1 MAPAAW
7 NHRYVGI
14 YYCEHIYI
22 CIIFLCPQPTQDLK
36 IAWLEITWRLIN
48 FKEYYRICQTLKRPF
63 QILHQFQLPAD
74 KYGKSHFVDLYAN
87 FNCFS
92 KIRSCFIIIYV
103 YKLHLSCPN
112 RIFRLA
118 PPGFFL
124 FCGSYTP
131 CSSGDFLQ
139 DTVEMVIHDG
149 QRSVDMFAT
158 GYEYEADLTYST
170 VNGVIKT
177 SIGRATKSPQY
188 GIIFKLGG
196 DINRTEFQTVL
207 QPPITENLLQL
218 YFVVKQWRNPD
229 PVSMMELETNCNL
242 QTL

>member
-1 MAPAAW
+1 MMTL
-7 NHRYVGI
+7 
-14 YYCEHIYI
+14 HILFVSLL
-22 CIIFLCPQPTQDLK
+22 FLSSVRPFLQENFYNSEIPFLNGTGCLESSPTQDLK

-74 KYGKSHFVDLYAN
+74 KYGKSHFVDL
-87 FNCFS
+87 
-92 KIRSCFIIIYV
+92 
-103 YKLHLSCPN
+103 
-112 RIFRLA
+112 IFRLA